1 MKNSNSSIE
10 QKFVYSKIFQE
21 LTVPERNKRLKDLQK
36 NVIKLRNSLGLLNI
50 PKSKRKVNRPKT
62 RKSIIMNSI
71 PESMIKDLKKEKR
84 TKRFF
89 IFENYSPQKNN
100 SNNECLTI
108 NNEIKEANRLYLD
121 RSPALNALKRKNDIL
136 LQKINRRNDLNNDS
150 YKDLYNIHKN
160 DIFMTE
166 FNLPNINAVNKKHN
180 SLRKVHTESNN
191 YYEDTINYLNN
202 NKDNSR
208 NYNYNYKDIYKAEII
223 RSSSDKN
230 ILPPIKLKKE
240 KLLGNN
246 SPKNKNYNQNQISNK
261 YNQLYENSTENNI
274 SLSNNSLKEE
284 NDIENNK
291 NPDINKQKRNLTIE
305 TERRYL
311 PKKKISKTKNR
322 MISIFGKNNQG
333 RKDGPEIKDLV
344 KRNYNISAN
353 VKSRQ
358 LYYDLEKWIM
368 SSKFKYANWKYGIA
382 DINKYFIDM
391 KGFGEQEEKELEMRK
406 SFYEKVELVIKELK
420 EEKEK
425 RDLLNI
431 ESKYGIK
438 IDDEEKKIIK
448 DNEYWIDDQACDKL
462 EEMSKV
468 LKMTKERKIK
478 EKEKRNLIEKI
489 MFQCKKGV
497 NNINNS

>member
-36 NVIKLRNSLGLLNI
+36 NIIILRNSLGLLSI
-50 PKSKRKVNRPKT
+50 PKNKRKVNRPKT
-62 RKSIIMNSI
+62 RKSIKINSL
-71 PESMIKDLKKEKR
+71 PESMIKDLYKQKR
-84 TKRFF
+84 TKRFS
-89 IFENYSPQKNN
+89 IFESYSPQKNN
-100 SNNECLTI
+100 SNNELLTI

-121 RSPALNALKRKNDIL
+121 RSPALNAIKRKNDVL
-136 LQKINRRNDLNNDS
+136 LQKINRKNDLNNDS

-160 DIFMTE
+160 EVFMTE
-166 FNLPNINAVNKKHN
+166 FNLPNINTVNKKHN

-191 YYEDTINYLNN
+191 YYEDTINYLNY
-202 NKDNSR
+202 NKDSTR
-208 NYNYNYKDIYKAEII
+208 NYNYNYNDIYKAEII

-230 ILPPIKLKKE
+230 FLPPIKLKKE
-240 KLLGNN
+240 KLLGKNSLKNN
-246 SPKNKNYNQNQISNK
+246 GYNQNQIRNR
-261 YNQLYENSTENNI
+261 YNQIYNEPENNI

-291 NPDINKQKRNLTIE
+291 NPDINKQKRYLTIE

-322 MISIFGKNNQG
+322 MISIVGDNNQG
-333 RKDGPEIKDLV
+333 RKDGPEIKNLV
-344 KRNYNISAN
+344 KRINNISAN
-353 VKSRQ
+353 VKNRQ
-358 LYYDLEKWIM
+358 LYYELEKWIM

-382 DINKYFIDM
+382 DINKYFVDM

-406 SFYEKVELVIKELK
+406 SFYEKVELVINELK

-438 IDDEEKKIIK
+438 INDEEKKIIK